1 MAEKKKQPDLDYLLS
16 QARRIA
22 EHREEGAEAEIRKA
36 YRALLK
42 DLKAFISD
50 TYVKYAEDDKLT
62 FGMLQK
68 ASYDARFLKEIEERI
83 GVASRRAA
91 KELHALV
98 EETYKHA
105 YESMVDGVLRQ
116 GVDKLDETFAEAVAI
131 TPDQI
136 KNVVSNPI
144 MEVALEK
151 NHRDIIYDI
160 KRCVAVGL
168 MNGDRYTTV
177 AREIT
182 NLLNMDKGAYKRAVM
197 IARTETHRVREA
209 GNHDAALQVDKE
221 LEKGTTGM
229 RMTKTWITMKDEAV
243 RPQRRRRGKGG
254 SSSKMGKGPNHM
266 ILHGQC
272 VLETEDFDL
281 KDGNFGPAPG
291 ITGIA
296 GHDINCRCFA
306 KREMMTD
313 EEYFA
318 KTGKHFPGYKGTD
331 KPKAAGEEPEMTRK
345 EMRQKIKDDKAQ
357 LINVKANMRS
367 VNSDIA
373 EHGRTDFDDLK
384 GLKKSDIT
392 GRIKAI
398 EEREKVVNP
407 IVDRLYNRPARGTPE
422 YDAWKAW
429 RETIDRDSIIEEQL
443 QLASEKAKLETKLT
457 RYGRFERW
465 TKWKQDHPLAA
476 LEAKKASLA
485 DEIKRLEDEI
495 KEFEKRLAANPVL
508 QIVDKLEDKG
518 VAFKEVM
525 KHAKKMTDSEII
537 SEVAGGDM
545 TSGSCAS
552 VGIAYIGQKHGLSVL
567 DFRGG
572 ESMKYFSGKTN
583 KLELF
588 KALGAVPIE
597 ESSFKSDLSNGKR
610 ILSKM
615 EKGKEYY
622 LSVGRHAAIVR
633 LSDDGVPQY
642 LELQSASRYGW
653 QNFNPDVRE
662 TLKWRFGC
670 TSSSSFWNS
679 AYLTDIDQFTDNDDF
694 RTLLGYI
701 NTGESEQRKGRHG
714 TIK

>member
-1 MAEKKKQPDLDYLLS
+1 MKVDNETLDRLLA

-22 EHREEGAEAEIRKA
+22 EHREADAEKEIRKA

-42 DLKAFISD
+42 ELKEFVSD

-68 ASYDARFLKEIEERI
+68 AGYDARFLKEIEERI
-83 GVASRRAA
+83 GIASKKTA

-98 EETYKHA
+98 EETYKIA
-105 YESMVDGVLRQ
+105 YDGMVDGVLKQ
-116 GVDKLDETFAEAVAI
+116 GIDKLDETFAEAVAI
-131 TPDQI
+131 TPEQI

-160 KRCVAVGL
+160 KRCIAVGL

-182 NLLNMDKGAYKRAVM
+182 NHLNMEKGAYKRAVM

-209 GNHDAALQVDKE
+209 GNRDAALQVDKE
-221 LEKGTTGM
+221 LENGTTGM

-254 SSSKMGKGPNHM
+254 SSSKMGKGANHM

-281 KDGNFGPAPG
+281 KDGNKAPAPG
-291 ITGIA
+291 LSGVA

-306 KREMMTD
+306 KSEMMTD
-313 EEYFA
+313 EEFFA

-331 KPKAAGEEPEMTRK
+331 KPKEETEEPELTRK
-345 EMRQKIKDDKAQ
+345 EMRQKVKDDKAQ
-357 LINVKANMRS
+357 LNSVKANMCN
-367 VNSDIA
+367 VDLEIA

-392 GRIKAI
+392 GRIKEI
-398 EEREKVVNP
+398 EDREKVINP
-407 IVDRLYNRPARGTPE
+407 IVDRLYNRPSRGTPE

-429 RETIDRDSIIEEQL
+429 RETIDRDSILEEQL
-443 QLASEKAKLETKLT
+443 RLAREKAQLNTKLT
-457 RYGRFERW
+457 RYRRFENW
-465 TKWKQDHPLAA
+465 TKWKQDHPLAE
-476 LEAKKASLA
+476 LNAKKASLS

-508 QIVDKLEDKG
+508 QIVDKLDDMG
-518 VAFKEVM
+518 VAFVKVK
-525 KHAKKMTDSEII
+525 KHVKALSGDEII
-537 SEVAGGDM
+537 SELAGGDL

-552 VGIAYIGQKHGLSVL
+552 VGIAYIGQKHGLNVL

-572 ESMKYFSGKTN
+572 ESMKHFSGKTA
-583 KLELF
+583 KLDLF
-588 KALGAVPIE
+588 KALGATPIE

-633 LSDDGVPQY
+633 LSDEGVPQY
-642 LELQSASRYGW
+642 LELQSAARSGW
-653 QNFNPDVRE
+653 TNFASDVRE

-679 AYLTDIDQFTDNDDF
+679 AYLTDLDEFSDNDDF
-694 RTLLGYI
+694 RTILGYI
-701 NTGESEQRKGRHG
+701 NTSESDQRKGKRG